1 MNLQPWSASNLFLT
15 AVALALLIPARPA
28 RAVDVHV
35 AVAANFAGPMSKI
48 GAAFGAATGH
58 TVKISSGATGKFHAQ
73 VVAGAPFDVL
83 LAADVETPKRLIAAG
98 HAVVGTNFTYAIGR
112 LVLWS
117 VRPGFVDDEG
127 AVLASDRITHLAI
140 ANPKLAPYGAA
151 AVEVIRARGLT
162 DVVRPKL
169 VTAESTAQAYQFA
182 FTGNAQAAFVALSQ
196 VVGGSYWLVPP
207 ALYSPIRQDA
217 VLLKP
222 GAKKAAAAALLAY
235 LKSDAATRVMRDHGY
250 GPAP

>member
-1 MNLQPWSASNLFLT
+1 MNLQPWPASNLFLT
-15 AVALALLIPARPA
+15 AVVLALLVPACPA
-28 RAVDVHV
+28 RAGDVHV

-48 GAAFGAATGH
+48 GVAFVAATGH
-58 TVKISSGATGKFHAQ
+58 RVKISSGATGKFHAQ

-117 VRPGFVDDEG
+117 ARPGFVDDEG
-127 AVLASDRITHLAI
+127 AVLASDRITHVAI

-207 ALYSPIRQDA
+207 DLYSPIRQDA
-217 VLLKP
+217 VLLEA
-222 GAKKAAAAALLAY
+222 GAKNPAAAALLAY
-235 LKSDAATRVMRDHGY
+235 LKSDVATRVIRDHGY